1 MKLIYSNNY
10 LFQMITS
17 GNISFNQTI
26 RVAARSE
33 FSDFVDF
40 VRISEISQDNYYV
53 KQVSIYHQ
61 N

>member
-1 MKLIYSNNY
+1 
-10 LFQMITS
+10 MITS

-53 KQVSIYHQ
+53 K
-61 N
+61 